1 MSIDH
6 KKYRILEL
14 KDLNSVISLSR
25 WLVKGEIEK
34 DDDKAVPD
42 NNILIY
48 LSFIESQIMDQRIK
62 DKRDWLDAVERIRD
76 RVSTGE
82 FS

>member
-34 DDDKAVPD
+34 DDDKVVPD

-48 LSFIESQIMDQRIK
+48 LSFIESQVMDQRIK

-76 RVSTGE
+76 RVSTGG